1 MEWQTAYRPCPGT
14 RRTKELGKR
23 CGLTPGRSSNA
34 RFFRDLLFFENLR
47 LYRPLA
53 YRPRLLSVFFPL
65 LLQWCLLYL
74 CVFTFVNFGYYLPIG
89 HRESQVRSRLN
100 TSPGLDPESSFAVLA
115 TAGDIFSPPRWTPC
129 GQ

>member
-74 CVFTFVNFGYYLPIG
+74 CVFTFVNFGYYLPTY
-89 HRESQVRSRLN
+89 R
-100 TSPGLDPESSFAVLA
+100 
-115 TAGDIFSPPRWTPC
+115 PPRIPSPVKIEHVA
-129 GQ
+129 GP